1 MSKLSRDTIS
11 FHRDSPIYPD
21 WEDPFMEAV
30 ASGCYPLEDDPYWEG
45 VYDRALIAWEAFALA
60 ELGTRTPTALDL
72 KGRPE
77 LAALYEAL
85 K

>member
-1 MSKLSRDTIS
+1 MSSDLEQIIE
-11 FHRDSPIYPD
+11 HQ
-21 WEDPFMEAV
+21 
-30 ASGCYPLEDDPYWEG
+30 ASELARLAQENARLKQDPYWEG

-77 LAALYEAL
+77 LAALYESL

>member
-1 MSKLSRDTIS
+1 MMNDLEQIIEHQASELARLAQENADLK
-11 FHRDSPIYPD
+11 
-21 WEDPFMEAV
+21 ED
-30 ASGCYPLEDDPYWEG
+30 LEDARYETDPYWEG

-60 ELGTRTPTALDL
+60 ELGTRTPTALDM

>member
-1 MSKLSRDTIS
+1 MSSDLEQIIEHQASELARLARENARLRD
-11 FHRDSPIYPD
+11 D
-21 WEDPFMEAV
+21 V
-30 ASGCYPLEDDPYWEG
+30 ATPSHDPYWEG
-45 VYDRALIAWEAFALA
+45 VYDRALIAWDAFALA